1 VRGDVLGEI
10 GIAEPWTRADEPF
23 PVKAGEALFDIRGI
37 LGAALLAVIDDV
49 QADGDLLLHDL
60 GHPGADTLSKDML
73 VERTAFLPEAQ

>member
-1 VRGDVLGEI
+1 
-10 GIAEPWTRADEPF
+10 
-23 PVKAGEALFDIRGI
+23 

-60 GHPGADTLSKDML
+60 GHPSADTLSKDML